1 MRRIKIHCKK
11 SLNDF
16 CKKIQKILLTI
27 GMVLGATQNIQAA
40 GADDPLRAMFLMD
53 RFEVLNND
61 ENTRVWEGS
70 FYIGY
75 DIDKLYLY
83 SDGEATADGLESSQS
98 ELVYSRAIAPFW
110 DAQIGLAYDKN
121 ADASKTWASFGI
133 AGLAPYWFETRAAL
147 LVNGDGNVGL
157 RLDAEYEALFTQRL
171 ILTPSLEAD
180 FYTKDDASLQIG
192 SGLSNIEAGLRLRY
206 EIRREFAPY
215 IGVTWEKTFGNTR
228 TFNPV
233 NETNF
238 LVGVRFWF

>member
-1 MRRIKIHCKK
+1 
-11 SLNDF
+11 
-16 CKKIQKILLTI
+16 
-27 GMVLGATQNIQAA
+27 
-40 GADDPLRAMFLMD
+40 MD
-53 RFEVLNND
+53 RFEVLNNN

-75 DIDKLYLY
+75 DINKLYLY

-110 DAQIGLAYDKN
+110 DVQVGLAYDKN
-121 ADASKTWASFGI
+121 ADASKTWASFAI
-133 AGLAPYWFETRAAL
+133 AGLAPYYFETRAAL

-157 RLDAEYEALFTQRL
+157 RLDAEYEALITQKL

-180 FYTKDDASLQIG
+180 FYTKDDAELGLG

-206 EIRREFAPY
+206 EFVREFAPY
-215 IGVTWEKTFGNTR
+215 IGVSWEKTFGNTR
-228 TFNPV
+228 DYNRV

-238 LVGVRFWF
+238 LLGVRFWF

>member
-1 MRRIKIHCKK
+1 M
-11 SLNDF
+11 
-16 CKKIQKILLTI
+16 QKLLLSVLLGI
-27 GMVLGATQNIQAA
+27 GLAQNAYA
-40 GADDPLRAMFLMD
+40 DMEDDPLNTMFLMD

-70 FYIGY
+70 FWIGY
-75 DIDKLYLY
+75 DLNKLYLY
-83 SDGEATADGLESSQS
+83 SNGEATADGLETSQN

-121 ADASKTWASFGI
+121 ADASRTWGEVAIS
-133 AGLAPYWFETRAAL
+133 GLAPYYFETRVAL
-147 LVNGDGNVGL
+147 LFNAEGNIGL
-157 RLDAEYEALFTQRL
+157 RLDAEYEILFTQKL

-180 FYTKDDASLQIG
+180 FYTKDDPKMSLG

-215 IGVTWEKTFGNTR
+215 IGITWEKTFGNTR
-228 TFNPV
+228 DFNPID
-233 NETNF
+233 ETNF